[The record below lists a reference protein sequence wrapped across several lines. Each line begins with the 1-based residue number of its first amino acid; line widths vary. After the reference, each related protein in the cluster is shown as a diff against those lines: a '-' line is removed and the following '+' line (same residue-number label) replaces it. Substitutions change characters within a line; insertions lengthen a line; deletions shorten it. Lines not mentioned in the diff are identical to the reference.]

1 MYSHGPS
8 LIFPRYANFVRACWR
23 LPLGA
28 MLLALLLTV
37 ARVSGQTLPKTEE
50 ETLSGE
56 KVNLQSALSGKIGIL
71 VLGFSQKSKE
81 QSKVWGKG
89 LLAEF
94 RGDDS
99 IAIFQMPV
107 LEAVPRLVRSMVLH
121 GMKKDVPAEV
131 QPHFLPVLHN
141 EQQWKELTQ
150 FSAADDAYILVVDR
164 EQKVVWRDHGPWDPA
179 RNSALVEKIGQLS
192 KTAPERKIAAPP
204 KP

>member
-8 LIFPRYANFVRACWR
+8 LIYPRYSNLVRACWR
-23 LPLGA
+23 LPLSA
-28 MLLALLLTV
+28 VLLALALTV
-37 ARVSGQTLPKTEE
+37 ADASGQTLPKTEE
-50 ETLSGE
+50 ETLSGD
-56 KVNLQSALSGKIGIL
+56 KVNLQSALSGKVGIL

-81 QSKVWGKG
+81 QSKVWGKD

-99 IAIFQMPV
+99 IVIFQMPV

-121 GMKKDVPAEV
+121 GMKKDVAAEV

-150 FSAADDAYILVVDR
+150 FSAADDAYILVVDW
-164 EQKVVWRDHGPWDPA
+164 EQKVVWRNHGPLDPA
-179 RNSALVEKIGQLS
+179 RKAALSEKIRQLS
-192 KTAPERKIAAPP
+192 KTDSQEKIATP
-204 KP
+204 KKP